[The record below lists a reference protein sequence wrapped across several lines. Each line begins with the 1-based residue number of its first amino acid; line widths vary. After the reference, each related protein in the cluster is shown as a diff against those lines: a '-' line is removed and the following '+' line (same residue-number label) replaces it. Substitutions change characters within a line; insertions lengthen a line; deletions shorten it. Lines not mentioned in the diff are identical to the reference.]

1 MKKFA
6 VLAASLA
13 AVSILALLTS
23 CAGEKTHFAGEKFN
37 FDVENINFAV
47 TDTGEITGGTK
58 SGDHHDLSRNGAI
71 RLKGEPDG
79 GNMFIE
85 TEMMKTNSCEISVK
99 NNGEGSVKVY
109 LYSEENDETPIRE
122 MYVDAGKTKSFDGLT
137 SSLVYRIAASAA
149 DAAVDITVGD

>member
-13 AVSILALLTS
+13 AVSILVCPTS
-23 CAGEKTHFAGEKFN
+23 CAGKRTHFAEEKIN
-37 FDVENINFAV
+37 FDVENIDSAV
-47 TDTGEITGGTK
+47 TDTGEIIGEIK
-58 SGDHHDLSRNGAI
+58 SVDHHDLSRSGTV

-149 DAAVDITVGD
+149 DGTVDITVGD